1 VLDTFDFPVNYGLV
15 FALGAAGAMLS
26 TYHLGR
32 LRPPFREPIAENGEA
47 ATSVEPP
54 RLLRVDLIRGPFGPF
69 LAAYLLFYTVQYV
82 PIPMFPLFWV
92 RDLRLSD
99 GAISVGNALFYAAM
113 ALASLR
119 LGHWS
124 DRLGHRRLLT
134 VGGLLY
140 GAYPLLNG
148 LARDV
153 SLFWI
158 ASALGGAIW
167 GVLNAALLNRLLERV
182 PEDDRPAHMALHNI
196 ALNLGI
202 LSGSLLGPVVAVRI
216 GLREAL
222 LLSAALR
229 VACAGLFARRPRSKA
244 PESRL

>member
-1 VLDTFDFPVNYGLV
+1 
-15 FALGAAGAMLS
+15 
-26 TYHLGR
+26 
-32 LRPPFREPIAENGEA
+32 
-47 ATSVEPP
+47 
-54 RLLRVDLIRGPFGPF
+54 
-69 LAAYLLFYTVQYV
+69 
-82 PIPMFPLFWV
+82 MFPLFWV
-92 RDLRLSD
+92 QDLRLSD

-119 LGHWS
+119 LGQWS
-124 DRLGHRRLLT
+124 DHLGHRRLLI

-140 GAYPLLNG
+140 GAYPLLTG

-182 PEDDRPAHMALHNI
+182 PERDRPGHMALYNI

-202 LSGSLLGPVVAVRI
+202 LLGSLAGPGLVGWI
-216 GLREAL
+216 GLRPAL
-222 LLSAALR
+222 VASAGLRLLSGFVFVLLA
-229 VACAGLFARRPRSKA
+229 
-244 PESRL
+244 